1 MTDSAARVAGLHLVT
16 DSALCGPR
24 GVLAVVEAAVRGGVR
39 VVQLREK
46 TLPTRAFVERARA
59 LKALLA
65 PRGVPLIVNDRLDV
79 ALASG
84 ADGVHLGQDD
94 LSPEDVRR
102 WLPHAL
108 VGLSIERAEQL
119 AEAERLPVDYY
130 GASPVFATTTKTD
143 TAAAHVRQHVLEP
156 LLQRVQVGRI
166 GAAVDL
172 QVHHRLMTRVSI
184 GRVGHAQ
191 QASIAVADQLQHRMN
206 DQVQHQPLAV
216 DLHRHGVDEERHVIA
231 DDLDHRVR
239 AFPAIFVEPGVEHA
253 HRTGR
258 AAAGD
263 EVPLAQNRAVEI
275 GHRQQFEIVRIDLRK
290 EAHRKLGDGPGFV
303 RRQPRSDLLD
313 HRVDLHGQPV
323 LFPFLHLAPLQLIR
337 TRQGARHTPTV
348 GVSENPCRVAVEQ
361 DSRLGAQAQ

>member
-46 TLPTRAFVERARA
+46 TLATRAFVERARA

-143 TAAAHVRQHVLEP
+143 TAAALGLEGLRALRARCTRP
-156 LLQRVQVGRI
+156 LVAI
-166 GAAVDL
+166 GGIDAHNAAAV
-172 QVHHRLMTRVSI
+172 MAA
-184 GRVGHAQ
+184 G
-191 QASIAVADQLQHRMN
+191 ADG
-206 DQVQHQPLAV
+206 LAV
-216 DLHRHGVDEERHVIA
+216 VSALCAAPDPE
-231 DDLDHRVR
+231 
-239 AFPAIFVEPGVEHA
+239 
-253 HRTGR
+253 
-258 AAAGD
+258 AAA
-263 EVPLAQNRAVEI
+263 
-275 GHRQQFEIVRIDLRK
+275 
-290 EAHRKLGDGPGFV
+290 
-303 RRQPRSDLLD
+303 RRLCAAMEKGCP
-313 HRVDLHGQPV
+313 
-323 LFPFLHLAPLQLIR
+323 
-337 TRQGARHTPTV
+337 
-348 GVSENPCRVAVEQ
+348 
-361 DSRLGAQAQ
+361 